1 MSAVVVKA
9 ESFELMCVESTT
21 GAVAVVSRWVVSSA
35 FALPPQSGLTWPRF
49 LSPLIEPGVR
59 ISRTGLSDND
69 SCFRPRKVARSYT
82 QPGESQCF
90 VEVLVGES

>member
-1 MSAVVVKA
+1 MSSGWKAVTVPPCIV
-9 ESFELMCVESTT
+9 
-21 GAVAVVSRWVVSSA
+21 GSA
-35 FALPPQSGLTWPRF
+35 FAPPPQSGLTWPRF

-82 QPGESQCF
+82 QPGESQGF